1 MRPERQVFSWLVVLA
16 LLLPLSASAENSKD
30 FGDFVIH
37 YNAMATDMVPPE
49 VARKYR
55 ITRSQ
60 NRGMINITVLKKI
73 LGSAGQPVHARVEVN
88 ALNLAGQGRTISMR
102 EIREGNAIY
111 YIGEFGVANEET
123 LNFNVRARPQGTQE
137 TVEVRLQSGFLHE
150 LMASN
155 VPRLWPEIRL
165 MADQVPLIIASKSG
179 ITLRVMPLNGVQYAR
194 QGLSPD

>member
-1 MRPERQVFSWLVVLA
+1 MRPERQVFSWLVVLV

-60 NRGMINITVLKKI
+60 NRGMINITVLKKV
-73 LGSAGQPVHARVEVN
+73 LSSPGQPVHARVEVN
-88 ALNLAGQGRTISMR
+88 ALNLAGQGRRISMR

-137 TVEVRLQSGFLHE
+137 TVEVRFSQDFYT
-150 LMASN
+150 N
-155 VPRLWPEIRL
+155 
-165 MADQVPLIIASKSG
+165 
-179 ITLRVMPLNGVQYAR
+179 
-194 QGLSPD
+194 

>member
-1 MRPERQVFSWLVVLA
+1 MRPERQVFSWLVGLV
-16 LLLPLSASAENSKD
+16 LLLPISASAENSKD

-60 NRGMINITVLKKI
+60 NRGMINITVLKKV
-73 LGSAGQPVHARVEVN
+73 LSSPGQPVHARVQVT

-137 TVEVRLQSGFLHE
+137 AVEVRFSQDFYT
-150 LMASN
+150 N
-155 VPRLWPEIRL
+155 
-165 MADQVPLIIASKSG
+165 
-179 ITLRVMPLNGVQYAR
+179 
-194 QGLSPD
+194 